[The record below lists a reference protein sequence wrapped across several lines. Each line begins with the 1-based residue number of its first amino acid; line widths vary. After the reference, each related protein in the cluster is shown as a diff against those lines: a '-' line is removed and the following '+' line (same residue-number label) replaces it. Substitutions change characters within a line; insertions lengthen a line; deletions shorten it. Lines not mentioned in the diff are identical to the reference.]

1 MLLLASCEMKAHT
14 EFFEDDTSKTS
25 MEMSLPKQQ
34 AEMFGMANCD
44 AMKKQI
50 DKQEG
55 GKAAEETV
63 VEDKSDDSNVR
74 CVISSKKPQPIS
86 EMNSDGRTVEHKDGK
101 FIVTSKA
108 DTSADASTAEA
119 MFGAANFSFRFTFPG
134 KVESVEGDV
143 PEDSYTIDGN
153 SVEFTKISALTKQFT
168 ITAADKAG
176 GAGGSLLWIVLG
188 VLAALL
194 VLGAL
199 AFFFLN
205 NRNKSADP
213 SESAPYG
220 GPADA
225 QASPYGAPADQQA
238 APYGEATP
246 RENDPYADPASGN
259 APYGAP
265 APATYGE
272 DALRPADEAV
282 APGEEPVAPADPE
295 APLSQY
301 DPNVDAE
308 NKPHD
313 GSDPVLGYK
322 EPRADE
328 GETPRS

>member
-1 MLLLASCEMKAHT
+1 MATTSKSPPARRILAFLFLPLMLLLASCEMKAHT

-50 DKQEG
+50 DKQNG

-63 VEDKSDDSNVR
+63 VEDKSDDTNVR
-74 CVISSKKPQPIS
+74 CVISSKEAQPIS

-108 DTSADASTAEA
+108 DTSADAATAEA

-153 SVEFTKISALTKQFT
+153 SVEFTKISAMTKQFT

-176 GAGGSLLWIVLG
+176 GAGGSLLWIILG

-194 VLGAL
+194 ILGAL
-199 AFFFLN
+199 AFFFLK

-213 SESAPYG
+213 AESAPYG

-225 QASPYGAPADQQA
+225 QASPYGAPA
-238 APYGEATP
+238 
-246 RENDPYADPASGN
+246 
-259 APYGAP
+259 
-265 APATYGE
+265 PATYGE
-272 DALRPADEAV
+272 DALRPAHEAI
-282 APGEEPVAPADPE
+282 APAEEPVAPADPE

-301 DPNVDAE
+301 DPNVDVE
-308 NKPHD
+308 NKPHE

-322 EPRADE
+322 ELRADE